1 MEDISKANATSKVVI
16 VTGSTRGIGLEIAK
30 AFGEEGYAVMLSG
43 RSEENLTK
51 VKNELESAGLKVA
64 MCKADISK
72 AEDASKLVACT
83 LEIFGRIDT
92 LVNNAG
98 VTCDNLLMRMDE
110 DAWDKVLNTNLKGA
124 FFMTKA
130 VIKPMLKQKGGSIVN
145 IASVVGLM
153 GNAGQANYAA
163 SKAGLIGFTKSV
175 AKEYGKKGIRVNAV
189 APGFICSDMT
199 AGLSDSLKEQML
211 AQVPLNVFGQPR
223 DVANAVIFLASDKA
237 SYITGQVLTVD
248 GGMVMA

>member
-1 MEDISKANATSKVVI
+1 MEEVSKANVTKVVL

-43 RSEENLTK
+43 RNEEVLMK
-51 VKNELESAGLKVA
+51 VKSELESTGLKVSA
-64 MCKADISK
+64 CKADISK
-72 AEDASKLVACT
+72 VEDANKLVACT
-83 LEIFGRIDT
+83 LEQFGRIDT

-110 DAWDKVLNTNLKGA
+110 DAWDKVLDTNLKGA

-130 VIKPMLKQKGGSIVN
+130 VIKPMLKAKGGSIIN

>member
-1 MEDISKANATSKVVI
+1 MEDISKANATKVVL

-43 RSEENLTK
+43 RNEESLTK

-64 MCKADISK
+64 ICKADISK

-83 LEIFGRIDT
+83 LETFGRIDT

>member
-1 MEDISKANATSKVVI
+1 MEDISKSEVTKVAI

-30 AFGEEGYAVMLSG
+30 AFGEEGYAVVLSG
-43 RSEENLTK
+43 RNEESLQK
-51 VKNELESAGLKVA
+51 VKGEFEAKGIKVA
-64 MCKADISK
+64 SCKADISK
-72 AEDASKLVACT
+72 AEDAAKLVACA
-83 LEIFGRIDT
+83 LETFGRIDA

-110 DAWDKVLNTNLKGA
+110 DAWDKVLDTNLKGA
-124 FFMTKA
+124 FLMTKA
-130 VIKPMLKQKGGSIVN
+130 AIKPMLKQKKGSIIN

-199 AGLSDSLKEQML
+199 AGLADNLKEQML

-223 DVANAVIFLASDKA
+223 DVANAVTFLASDKA

>member
-1 MEDISKANATSKVVI
+1 MEDISKANATKVVL

-30 AFGEEGYAVMLSG
+30 AFGEDGYAVMLSG
-43 RSEENLTK
+43 RSEESLTK

-64 MCKADISK
+64 ICKADISK

-83 LEIFGRIDT
+83 LETFGRIDT

>member
-1 MEDISKANATSKVVI
+1 MEYIDKANVAKVVL
-16 VTGSTRGIGLEIAK
+16 VTGSTRGIGLEIAR
-30 AFGEEGYAVMLSG
+30 AFGEEGYSVMLSG
-43 RSEENLTK
+43 RNEDSLAK
-51 VKNELESAGLKVA
+51 VKGEFEKDGIKVA
-64 MCKADISK
+64 TCKADISK
-72 AEDASKLVACT
+72 AEDATKLVACT
-83 LEIFGRIDT
+83 LESFGRIDT

-110 DAWDKVLNTNLKGA
+110 DAWDKVLDTNLKGA

-130 VIKPMLKQKGGSIVN
+130 VIKPMLKQKGGSIIN

-199 AGLSDSLKEQML
+199 SSLSDSLKEQML

-223 DVANAVIFLASDKA
+223 DVANAVVFLASDKA

>member
-1 MEDISKANATSKVVI
+1 MEDISKSEVTKVAI

-30 AFGEEGYAVMLSG
+30 ALGEEGYAVVLSG
-43 RSEENLTK
+43 RNEEVLQK
-51 VKNELESAGLKVA
+51 VKSEFESVGIKVA
-64 MCKADISK
+64 ACKADISK
-72 AEDASKLVACT
+72 AEDASKLVACA
-83 LEIFGRIDT
+83 LEVFGRIDT

-110 DAWDKVLNTNLKGA
+110 DAWDKVLDTNLKGA
-124 FFMTKA
+124 FLMTKA
-130 VIKPMLKQKGGSIVN
+130 VIKPMLKQKKGSIIN

-199 AGLSDSLKEQML
+199 ASLADNLKEQML

-223 DVANAVIFLASDKA
+223 DVANAVTFLASDKA

>member
-1 MEDISKANATSKVVI
+1 MEEVSKANVTKVVL

-43 RSEENLTK
+43 RNEEVLMK
-51 VKNELESAGLKVA
+51 VKSELESSGLKVSA
-64 MCKADISK
+64 CKADISK
-72 AEDASKLVACT
+72 AEDANKLVACT
-83 LEIFGRIDT
+83 LEQFGRIDT

-110 DAWDKVLNTNLKGA
+110 DAWDKVLDTNLKGA

-130 VIKPMLKQKGGSIVN
+130 VIKPMLKAKGGSIIN

-175 AKEYGKKGIRVNAV
+175 AKEYCKKGIRVNAV

>member
-1 MEDISKANATSKVVI
+1 
-16 VTGSTRGIGLEIAK
+16 
-30 AFGEEGYAVMLSG
+30 
-43 RSEENLTK
+43 
-51 VKNELESAGLKVA
+51 
-64 MCKADISK
+64 
-72 AEDASKLVACT
+72 
-83 LEIFGRIDT
+83 
-92 LVNNAG
+92 
-98 VTCDNLLMRMDE
+98 MDE

-124 FFMTKA
+124 FLMTKA
-130 VIKPMLKQKGGSIVN
+130 VIKPMLKQKKGSIIN

-153 GNAGQANYAA
+153 GNAGHANYAA

-199 AGLSDSLKEQML
+199 AGLADNLKEQML

-223 DVANAVIFLASDKA
+223 DVANAVTFLASDKA

>member
-1 MEDISKANATSKVVI
+1 MQEVSKANVTKVVL

-43 RSEENLTK
+43 RNEEVLMK
-51 VKNELESAGLKVA
+51 VKSELESTGLKVSA
-64 MCKADISK
+64 CKADISK
-72 AEDASKLVACT
+72 AEDANKLVACT
-83 LEIFGRIDT
+83 LEQFGRIDT

-110 DAWDKVLNTNLKGA
+110 DAWDKVLDTNLKGA

-130 VIKPMLKQKGGSIVN
+130 VIKPMLKAKGGSIIN

>member
-1 MEDISKANATSKVVI
+1 MEENSKANAAKVVL
-16 VTGSTRGIGLEIAK
+16 VTGSTRGIGLEIAR
-30 AFGEEGYAVMLSG
+30 AFGEEGYSVMISG
-43 RSEENLTK
+43 RNEESLAK
-51 VKNELESAGLKVA
+51 VKSDFESAGLNVA
-64 MCKADISK
+64 TCKADISK
-72 AEDASKLVACT
+72 VEDANKLVAYT
-83 LEIFGRIDT
+83 LERFGRIDT

-223 DVANAVIFLASDKA
+223 DVANADIFLSSDKA

>member
-1 MEDISKANATSKVVI
+1 MEENSKANAAKVVL
-16 VTGSTRGIGLEIAK
+16 VTGSTRGIGLEIAR
-30 AFGEEGYAVMLSG
+30 AFGEEGYSVMISG
-43 RSEENLTK
+43 RNEESLAK
-51 VKNELESAGLKVA
+51 VKSDFESAGLNVA
-64 MCKADISK
+64 TCKADISK
-72 AEDASKLVACT
+72 VEDANKLVAYT
-83 LEIFGRIDT
+83 LERFGRIDT

>member
-1 MEDISKANATSKVVI
+1 MENIRNSDVAKVVL

-30 AFGEEGYAVMLSG
+30 TFGREGYSVMISG
-43 RSEENLTK
+43 RNEESLSKVKTELEAENLR
-51 VKNELESAGLKVA
+51 VA
-64 MCKADISK
+64 ICKADVSK
-72 AEDASKLVACT
+72 AEDATKLVAAT
-83 LEIFGRIDT
+83 IEAFGRIDT

-110 DAWDKVLNTNLKGA
+110 DAWDKVLDTNLKGA
-124 FFMTKA
+124 FLMTKA
-130 VIKPMLKQKGGSIVN
+130 VIKPMLKQRKGSIIN

-199 AGLSDSLKEQML
+199 AGLADSLKEQML
-211 AQVPLNVFGQPR
+211 AQVPLNVFGQPQ
-223 DVANAVIFLASDKA
+223 DVANAVVFLASDKA

>member
-1 MEDISKANATSKVVI
+1 MESINITESSPVAI
-16 VTGSTRGIGLEIAK
+16 VTGSTRGIGYEIAK
-30 AFGEEGYAVMLSG
+30 TLGENGYRVMLSG
-43 RSEENLTK
+43 RNEEGLAK
-51 VKNELESAGLKVA
+51 AKGELEAMGYCVA
-64 MCKADISK
+64 TCRADVSK
-72 AEDASKLVACT
+72 AEDANKLVAGT
-83 LEIFGRIDT
+83 LEAFGRIDT

-98 VTCDNLLMRMDE
+98 VTNDTLLMRMDE
-110 DAWDKVLNTNLKGA
+110 DAWDKVLDTNLKGA
-124 FFMTKA
+124 FLMTKA
-130 VIKPMLKQKGGSIVN
+130 VIKPMLKQKKGSIIN
-145 IASVVGLM
+145 IASVVGLI

-199 AGLSDSLKEQML
+199 AGLADSLKEQML

-223 DVANAVIFLASDKA
+223 DVANAVVFLASDNA

>member
-1 MEDISKANATSKVVI
+1 MGDVVNDRVAI

-30 AFGEEGYAVMLSG
+30 TLGKAGYSVMLSG
-43 RSEENLTK
+43 RNEESLAK
-51 VKNELESAGLKVA
+51 VKAELETMGIVVST
-64 MCKADISK
+64 CRADVSNAK
-72 AEDASKLVACT
+72 DAEKLVADT
-83 LEIFGRIDT
+83 LERFGRIDT

-110 DAWDKVLNTNLKGA
+110 NAWDSVLNTNLKGA
-124 FFMTKA
+124 FLMTKA
-130 VIKPMLKQKGGSIVN
+130 VIKPMLKQKKGSIIN
-145 IASVVGLM
+145 IASVVGLI

-175 AKEYGKKGIRVNAV
+175 AKEYGKKGIRSNAV

-199 AGLSDSLKEQML
+199 AGLADKLKEQML
-211 AQVPLNVFGQPR
+211 AQVPLNVFGQAS
-223 DVANAVIFLASDKA
+223 DVANAVEFLASDKA

-248 GGMVMA
+248 GGMVMS

>member
-1 MEDISKANATSKVVI
+1 MEEISKANVTKVVL

-43 RSEENLTK
+43 RNEEVLMK
-51 VKNELESAGLKVA
+51 VKSELESSGLKVSA
-64 MCKADISK
+64 CKADISK
-72 AEDASKLVACT
+72 AEDANKLVACT
-83 LEIFGRIDT
+83 LEQFGRIDT

-110 DAWDKVLNTNLKGA
+110 DAWDKVLDTNLKGA

-130 VIKPMLKQKGGSIVN
+130 VIKPMLKAKGGSIIN

>member
-1 MEDISKANATSKVVI
+1 MENIEKAEAAPVAV

-30 AFGEEGYAVMLSG
+30 AFGEAGYNVMLTG
-43 RSEENLTK
+43 RTEESLEK
-51 VKNELESAGLKVA
+51 AKGELETIGCKVA
-64 MCKADISK
+64 TTCISDVSK
-72 AEDASKLVACT
+72 AEDANKLIANT
-83 LEIFGRIDT
+83 LAVFGRIDA

-110 DAWDKVLNTNLKGA
+110 DAWDKVLDTNLKGA
-124 FFMTKA
+124 FLVTKA
-130 VIKPMLKQKGGSIVN
+130 VIKPMLKQKKGSIIN
-145 IASVVGLM
+145 ISSVVGLM

-163 SKAGLIGFTKSV
+163 SKAGLLGFTKSV
-175 AKEYGKKGIRVNAV
+175 AKEYGKKGVRVNAV

-199 AGLSDSLKEQML
+199 AVLADNVKEQML
-211 AQVPLNVFGQPR
+211 SQVPLNRFGQAR
-223 DVANAVIFLASDKA
+223 DVANAVVFLASDKA

>member
-1 MEDISKANATSKVVI
+1 MEENSKANAAKVVL
-16 VTGSTRGIGLEIAK
+16 VTGSTRGIGLEIAR
-30 AFGEEGYAVMLSG
+30 AFGEEGYSVMISG
-43 RSEENLTK
+43 RNEESLAK
-51 VKNELESAGLKVA
+51 VKSDFESAGLNVA
-64 MCKADISK
+64 TCKADISK
-72 AEDASKLVACT
+72 AEDANKLVAYT
-83 LEIFGRIDT
+83 LERFGRIDT

>member
-1 MEDISKANATSKVVI
+1 
-16 VTGSTRGIGLEIAK
+16 
-30 AFGEEGYAVMLSG
+30 MLSG
-43 RSEENLTK
+43 RNEEGLAK
-51 VKNELESAGLKVA
+51 AKSELEAMGYKVA
-64 MCKADISK
+64 TCRADVSK
-72 AEDASKLVACT
+72 AEDANKLVADT
-83 LEIFGRIDT
+83 LEAFGRVDA

-98 VTCDNLLMRMDE
+98 VTSDTLLMRMDE
-110 DAWDKVLNTNLKGA
+110 DAWDKVLDTNLKGA
-124 FFMTKA
+124 FLMTKA
-130 VIKPMLKQKGGSIVN
+130 VIKPMLKQKKGSIIN
-145 IASVVGLM
+145 IASVVGLI

-199 AGLSDSLKEQML
+199 AGLADSLKEQML

-223 DVANAVIFLASDKA
+223 DVANAVVFLASDNA

>member
-1 MEDISKANATSKVVI
+1 MAEELKVAI
-16 VTGSTRGIGLEIAK
+16 VTGSTRGIGLEIARTL
-30 AFGEEGYAVMLSG
+30 ATEGYNVMLSG
-43 RSEENLTK
+43 RNEEALVK
-51 VKNELESAGLKVA
+51 VKDELESVGLKVSF
-64 MCKADISK
+64 CKADISK
-72 AEDASKLVACT
+72 AEDATKLVAYT
-83 LEIFGRIDT
+83 LEVFGRVDI

-124 FFMTKA
+124 FLMTKA
-130 VIKPMLKQKGGSIVN
+130 VIKPMLKQKKGAIVN

-199 AGLSDSLKEQML
+199 AKLADNLKEQML
-211 AQVPLNVFGQPR
+211 AQVPLNVFGQPQ
-223 DVANAVIFLASDKA
+223 DVANAVSFLASDKA

>member
-1 MEDISKANATSKVVI
+1 MEEVSKANVTKVVL

-43 RSEENLTK
+43 RNEEVLMK
-51 VKNELESAGLKVA
+51 VKSELESSGLKVSA
-64 MCKADISK
+64 CKADISK
-72 AEDASKLVACT
+72 AEDANKLVACT
-83 LEIFGRIDT
+83 LEQFGRIDT

-110 DAWDKVLNTNLKGA
+110 DAWDKVLDTNLKGA

-130 VIKPMLKQKGGSIVN
+130 VIKPMLKAKGGSIIN